1 MGLYINPT
9 AMSKEAWINDHAVA
23 LPGPPDQATYEAL
36 RREGK
41 VPVSLVDNGNFTAIG
56 VAFDYREMQCMSS
69 PNDTRP
75 QAYFS
80 VEISKLDM
88 QAGIQPRDL
97 IDFKL
102 A

>member
-41 VPVSLVDNGNFTAIG
+41 VPVSLVDNGNFTAN
-56 VAFDYREMQCMSS
+56 A
-69 PNDTRP
+69 
-75 QAYFS
+75 
-80 VEISKLDM
+80 
-88 QAGIQPRDL
+88 
-97 IDFKL
+97 
-102 A
+102 